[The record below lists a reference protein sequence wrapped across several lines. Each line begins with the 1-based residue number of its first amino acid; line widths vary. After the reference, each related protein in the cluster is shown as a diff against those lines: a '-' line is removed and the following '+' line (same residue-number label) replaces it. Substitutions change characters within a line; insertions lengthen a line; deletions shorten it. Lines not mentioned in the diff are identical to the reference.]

1 MTKHLKLPVGIEDFQ
16 EIREKN
22 YYYIDKTQLIE
33 QLFGDGGKV
42 TLFTRPRR
50 FGKTLNMSMLRSFF
64 EIGTDKGLF
73 DGLYIEQNEKLC
85 EQHLG
90 KYPVIFISLKDV
102 EGLNFD
108 QARQRF
114 VEIIGT
120 EAERFKFLLTSDHL
134 TENEKERYGALIALQ
149 YGNYAMDVS
158 KLSSSLQLLSQLL
171 MKHYGKKTVILI
183 DEYDVPLDK
192 AFLNGY
198 YDEMVALIRSMFG
211 QALKTNAYLEFA
223 VLTGCLRISKESIF
237 TGLNN
242 FKVQTITDARF
253 DEQFGFTNAEVE
265 KLLKDYHLEEHLD
278 ETREWYDGYRFGKV
292 DVYCP
297 WDVINHVD
305 RLRAEPDARPEAYWI
320 NTSGNALVKRFI
332 DKANKTTRDELE
344 RLVAGEAIEKFVRL
358 ELTYGEIDDSIEN
371 LWSVL
376 FTTGYLTQC
385 GRTEEGAYKL
395 IIPNKEV
402 REVYKQQIQE
412 WFKKKVFSNTEQITA
427 FWQAVETGETAAIEK
442 YLNRTL
448 SNSISVFDTKAQ
460 DGVKEN
466 AYHTLLVGLLAG
478 NADWLVRSN
487 VEAGEGFADIIIE
500 TDDPD
505 AGIVVEVKYVKEMSG
520 LEQACAKALAQIK
533 EKRYSE
539 YLTNDCRNDVLLYGM
554 AFCRKRCRV
563 VVEKLAQD

>member
-1 MTKHLKLPVGIEDFQ
+1 MSKHLRLPVGAEDFR

-22 YYYIDKTQLIE
+22 LYYVDKTRLIE
-33 QLFGDGGKV
+33 QIFEEFSKV

-50 FGKTLNMSMLRSFF
+50 FGKTLNMSMLRHFF
-64 EIGTDKGLF
+64 EIGTEKNLF
-73 DGLYIEQNEKLC
+73 DGLYIAQNEQLC
-85 EQHLG
+85 EEHMG
-90 KYPVIFISLKDV
+90 KHPVIFISLKDV

-108 QARQRF
+108 QAQYRF
-114 VEIIGT
+114 VEIIAR
-120 EAERFKFLLTSDHL
+120 EARRFQFLLESEKLEEADKNIYKSIVAV
-134 TENEKERYGALIALQ
+134 ENGQYTMGGKLFAGALRI
-149 YGNYAMDVS
+149 
-158 KLSSSLQLLSQLL
+158 LSELLT
-171 MKHYGKKTVILI
+171 KHYGKKTVILI

-198 YDEMVALIRSMFG
+198 YDEMVDLIRSMFG
-211 QALKTNAYLEFA
+211 QALKTNEYLEFA

-242 FKVQTITDARF
+242 FKVLTITDARF

-265 KLLKDYHLEEHLD
+265 KLLKDYHLEDHLD
-278 ETREWYDGYRFGKV
+278 ETREWYDGYRFGNA

-358 ELTYGEIDDSIEN
+358 ELTYGEIEDSIEN

-478 NADWLVRSN
+478 NADWLVKSN

-539 YLTNDCRNDVLLYGM
+539 YLTNDCRTDVLLYGM
-554 AFCRKRCRV
+554 AFCRKRCKV
-563 VVEKLAQD
+563 VVEKLEQD

>member
-1 MTKHLKLPVGIEDFQ
+1 MIKKLRLPVGVEDFR

-22 YYYIDKTQLIE
+22 LYYVDKTRLIE
-33 QLFGDGGKV
+33 QIFEDFAKV

-50 FGKTLNMSMLRSFF
+50 FGKTLNMSMLRNFF
-64 EIGTDKGLF
+64 ASGTDQSLF
-73 DGLYIEQNEKLC
+73 EGLYIAQNKQLC

-90 KYPVIFISLKDV
+90 KHPVIFLSLKNI
-102 EGLNFD
+102 EGLSFE
-108 QARQRF
+108 QAQYRF
-114 VEIIGT
+114 VELIAR
-120 EAERFKFLLTSDHL
+120 EADRFRFLLDSAKLEDNDKNIYKSML
-134 TENEKERYGALIALQ
+134 AVENGHYTMGA
-149 YGNYAMDVS
+149 
-158 KLSSSLQLLSQLL
+158 KLLEGSLYILAKLLF
-171 MKHYGKKTVILI
+171 KYYGKKTVILI

-192 AFLNGY
+192 AFEHGY
-198 YDEMVALIRSMFG
+198 YKEMVALIRGIFG
-211 QALKTNAYLEFA
+211 QALKTNEYLEFA

-242 FKVQTITDARF
+242 FRVLTITDARF
-253 DEQFGFTNAEVE
+253 DEQFGFTNAEVQE
-265 KLLKDYHLEEHLD
+265 LLQYYKLEAHLAEM
-278 ETREWYDGYRFGKV
+278 REWYDGYRFGNA

-305 RLRAEPDARPEAYWI
+305 RLRGEPGARPEAYWI

-332 DKANKTTRDELE
+332 DKANKTTRDEIE
-344 RLVAGEAIEKFVRL
+344 RLVAGEAIEKLVRL
-358 ELTYGEIDDSIEN
+358 ELTYGELEDSIEN

-402 REVYKQQIQE
+402 CEVYKQQIQE
-412 WFKKKVFSNTEQITA
+412 WFKKKIFSNTEQLTS
-427 FWQAVETGETAAIEK
+427 FWQAVETGEPAAIEK

-505 AGIVVEVKYVKEMSG
+505 AGIVVEVKYTKEMSG
-520 LEQACAKALAQIK
+520 LEQACAKAIAQIK

-539 YLTNDCRNDVLLYGM
+539 YLTNDCRTDVLLYGM
-554 AFCRKRCRV
+554 AFCRKRCKV
-563 VVEKLAQD
+563 VVEKLS

>member
-1 MTKHLKLPVGIEDFQ
+1 MKTRVNLPVGMDDFAK
-16 EIREKN
+16 IRSN
-22 YYYIDKTQLIE
+22 DFYYIDKTKLIE
-33 QLFGDGGKV
+33 QLFASRGEV

-50 FGKTLNMSMLRSFF
+50 FGKTLNMSMLRYFF
-64 EIGTDKGLF
+64 EIGTDKKLF
-73 DGLYIEQNEKLC
+73 AGLYIAQNKQLC

-90 KYPVIFISLKDV
+90 QYPVIFLSLKGV
-102 EGLNFD
+102 EGLSFD
-108 QARQRF
+108 QARKRF
-114 VEIIGT
+114 VELIGI
-120 EAERFKFLLTSDHL
+120 EAERFKFLLTSNNL
-134 TENEKERYGALIALQ
+134 TENEKERYRALITLKEGS
-149 YGNYAMDVS
+149 YVMDGN
-158 KLSSSLQLLSQLL
+158 KLSYSLQLLSQLL
-171 MKHYGKKTVILI
+171 AKHYGKKTVILI

-198 YDEMVALIRSMFG
+198 YDEMVDLIRSMFG
-211 QALKTNAYLEFA
+211 QALKTNEYLEFA

-242 FKVQTITDARF
+242 FKVMTITDTRF
-253 DEQFGFTNAEVE
+253 EEQFGFTNAEVA
-265 KLLKDYHLEEHLD
+265 KLLKDYQLEDHFD
-278 ETREWYDGYRFGKV
+278 ETREWYDGYRFGNV

-305 RLRAEPDARPEAYWI
+305 RLRAEPTAQPEAYWI

-332 DKANKTTRDELE
+332 DKANKTTRDEIE
-344 RLVAGEAIEKFVRL
+344 RLVAGEAIEKSVRL

-412 WFKKKVFSNTEQITA
+412 WFKKKIFSNTEQITA
-427 FWQAVETGETAAIEK
+427 FWQAVETGATTAIEK

-505 AGIVVEVKYVKEMSG
+505 AGIVVEVKYAKEMSG
-520 LEQACAKALAQIK
+520 LEQACAKAIAQIK

-539 YLTNDCRNDVLLYGM
+539 YLTNDCRTDVLLYGM
-554 AFCRKRCRV
+554 AFCRKRCKV
-563 VVEKLAQD
+563 VVEKLEQD

>member
-1 MTKHLKLPVGIEDFQ
+1 MIKKLRLPVGVEDFR

-22 YYYIDKTQLIE
+22 LYYVDKTRLIE
-33 QLFGDGGKV
+33 QIFDDFAKV

-50 FGKTLNMSMLRSFF
+50 FGKTLNMSMLRNFF
-64 EIGTDKGLF
+64 AIGTDQSLF
-73 DGLYIEQNEKLC
+73 EGLYIAQNKQLC

-90 KYPVIFISLKDV
+90 KHPVIFLSLKNI
-102 EGLNFD
+102 EGLSFE
-108 QARQRF
+108 QAQYRF
-114 VEIIGT
+114 VELIAW
-120 EAERFKFLLTSDHL
+120 EAARFHFLLNSDKL
-134 TENEKERYGALIALQ
+134 TDNDKKAYHALIELRD
-149 YGNYAMDVS
+149 GLFVMDE
-158 KLSSSLQLLSQLL
+158 KQLASSLQLLSQLL
-171 MKHYGKKTVILI
+171 TKYYGKKAVILI

-192 AFLNGY
+192 AFEHGY
-198 YDEMVALIRSMFG
+198 YKEMVALIRGIFG
-211 QALKTNAYLEFA
+211 QALKTNEYLEFA

-242 FKVQTITDARF
+242 FRVLTITDARF
-253 DEQFGFTNAEVE
+253 DEQFGFTNAEVQE
-265 KLLKDYHLEEHLD
+265 LLQYYGLEAHLAEM
-278 ETREWYDGYRFGKV
+278 REWYDGYRFGNA

-305 RLRAEPDARPEAYWI
+305 RLRGEPGARPEAYWI

-332 DKANKTTRDELE
+332 DKANKTTRDEIE
-344 RLVAGEAIEKFVRL
+344 RLVAGEAIEKLVRL
-358 ELTYGEIDDSIEN
+358 ELTYGELEDSIEN

-402 REVYKQQIQE
+402 CEVYKQQIQE
-412 WFKKKVFSNTEQITA
+412 WFKKKIFSNTEQLTS
-427 FWQAVETGETAAIEK
+427 FWQAVETGDPAAIEK

-505 AGIVVEVKYVKEMSG
+505 AGIVVEVKYTKEMSG
-520 LEQACAKALAQIK
+520 LEQACSKAIAQIK

-539 YLTNDCRNDVLLYGM
+539 YLTNDCRTDVLLYGM
-554 AFCRKRCRV
+554 AFCRKRCKV
-563 VVEKLAQD
+563 VVEKLS